1 MKHIITLFILFTS
14 FNIYSQH
21 FIIAEDVLMKEQP
34 VLNLGT
40 NLSNVYFVTSDKPLD
55 INVVNSKI
63 EFLESEIEYLKSQ
76 IKELSILLKDLLD
89 KNK

>member
-1 MKHIITLFILFTS
+1 MKHIITLFILFFTI
-14 FNIYSQH
+14 NLYSQE
-21 FIIAEDVLMKEQP
+21 FIIAEDVLMKDRP
-34 VLNLGT
+34 MLNLGT
-40 NLSNVYFVTSDKPLD
+40 NLSNIYFVTSDKPLD
-55 INVVNSKI
+55 INVINSKI